1 MHHWSN
7 TYKLSLCIART
18 PVTDSPVTSITSQP
32 HIPKLESQTLLE
44 SSANKCFWSNG
55 SLPLWHKRLYI
66 FIKTHLLNT
75 FFTHF
80 FHVLEYLLNR
90 VYIFSKEH
98 MSYLHWQACTNSSI
112 QCLLP
117 GVHSLPTASPTC
129 KTITCDVLQQHL
141 ALNLHGDGTRAWEWT
156 STPNM
161 RNEHNY
167 SFWGVIICV
176 SQC

>member
-1 MHHWSN
+1 MPGRRWRTHQSLQSLVSLTSRSWSH
-7 TYKLSLCIART
+7 KLCWSLQ
-18 PVTDSPVTSITSQP
+18 PVWL
-32 HIPKLESQTLLE
+32 H
-44 SSANKCFWSNG
+44 KCFWSNG

-176 SQC
+176 SRC